1 MTAEIDYIPFANTLV
16 PPAVMPLSS
25 YATIAA
31 SGLSVELADP
41 TQANRSWRQSSM
53 FAAALANIIS
63 TQLGGINVLD
73 DGNLTTLIT
82 NLTAALQTLG
92 ASGISLGFNAPVN
105 LSIGASVGSNQLT
118 VSILGTNGSAPS
130 ATNPVTIPFRD
141 STIANGELVAETVTA
156 ATTLVIA
163 SGDTM
168 GAPSGVPFRLW
179 VVAFNNAST
188 VALGLI
194 NCSTPTTPIFP
205 LNEDAPQTSVASG
218 YSTAGVYY
226 TTSVVSAK
234 SIRILGYMEWGS
246 GLTTAGTWATGPTKI
261 QLFGPG
267 QRKPGEP
274 VQGPIIGSGTTQ
286 GTTGTVSVFSPF
298 SNPITASITPTA
310 SMNFIRVRV
319 DGVTESNGSGSV
331 YQIARG
337 STLIGTIQAADGA
350 LISISVPALDAPGVV
365 TSVTYQLYGKPT
377 SGSGPTLFPYTNA
390 GALSTGG
397 QIELVE
403 LMG

>member
-1 MTAEIDYIPFANTLV
+1 MTAEIDYIPSANTLV
-16 PPAVMPLSS
+16 PPAVMSLSS

-31 SGLSVELADP
+31 SGLSVMLADP

-53 FAAALANIIS
+53 FTAALANIVS

-168 GAPSGVPFRLW
+168 GATNGVPFRLW
-179 VVAFNNAST
+179 VVAFNNAGT

-194 NCSTPTTPIFP
+194 NCSTPTQIYP

-234 SIRILGYMEWGS
+234 SVRILGYMEWAS

-261 QLFGPG
+261 QLVGPG
-267 QRKPGEP
+267 QRLPGEP
-274 VQGPIIGSGTTQ
+274 VQGPIISSGTTQ
-286 GTTGTVSVFSPF
+286 GTTGSVSTFTAF

-310 SMNFIRVRV
+310 AMNLIRVKV
-319 DGVTESNGSGSV
+319 DGVTSPNGAGSE

-337 STLIGTIQAADGA
+337 TTLIGTVQAFAATFGSV
-350 LISISVPALDAPGVV
+350 SIPALDAPGVV
-365 TSVTYQLYGKPT
+365 TSLTYQLYGRPV
-377 SGSGPTLFPYTNA
+377 SGTGATLFPYTNA
-390 GALSTGG
+390 GAYLTGG